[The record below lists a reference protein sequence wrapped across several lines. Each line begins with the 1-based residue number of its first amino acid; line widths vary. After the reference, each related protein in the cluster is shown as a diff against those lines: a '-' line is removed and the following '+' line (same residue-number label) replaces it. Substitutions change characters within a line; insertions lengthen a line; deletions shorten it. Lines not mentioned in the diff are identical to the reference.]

1 MCVRWHKNGYRKR
14 RSWKRRLAA
23 AFLLILL
30 VFIVGVCLFET
41 RLSGV
46 ISGMAEN
53 KVKAKAAI
61 IMSTA
66 IYDEVEK
73 DEITYDRLVS
83 FEKDEAGRI
92 TALKTNIIEINRL
105 KSKLSVKIL
114 EALGE
119 MDTAQLEVPL
129 GTIVGS
135 ELFSGKGPGIRV
147 NVIPVGSVDAEIV
160 NEISSAGINQSR
172 HQIMM
177 KVTAD
182 LTIITAVSRFSTT
195 VETYVCIA
203 ETVIVGDVP
212 GTYTNINT
220 TGRNLN

>member
-1 MCVRWHKNGYRKR
+1 MRWRKNGYRKSR
-14 RSWKRRLAA
+14 LWKRRLAA
-23 AFLLILL
+23 VFLLILL

-114 EALGE
+114 EALAE

-129 GTIVGS
+129 GTVVGS

-182 LTIITAVSRFSTT
+182 LTIITA
-195 VETYVCIA
+195 
-203 ETVIVGDVP
+203 
-212 GTYTNINT
+212 
-220 TGRNLN
+220 